1 MERKEQS
8 QSEKKPEA
16 TSNSIEIEEKDQPK
30 KAKKRIRISSILT
43 MVGVMALGAF
53 SGTVI
58 GLWFKSK
65 KQSDSQTSIDS
76 GVLKKVEEE
85 KAQVALKWANA
96 QTSKQNYYEIF
107 SPLEMVQVAL
117 LNLETDDYIAE
128 CFGKTKPSS
137 FPKQD
142 ITSIKARF
150 GETAYFENISYGT
163 KKIGRRYFENEE
175 KIIWYEKN
183 ALFLKG
189 NDAIYDTPIYLATYK
204 DGKKEMTSA
213 EYEETF
219 GNPLKAASDYI
230 ISSYTL
236 EENYVPQKEEK
247 DEKII
252 VNLNLSDEAC
262 MKYKKKI
269 KATESMVSK
278 VNLFE
283 FVHLTFTLSKDLK
296 MQEIYVEEKYNMQI
310 GLLDVTATADL
321 RSIYYYDVK
330 KDDLPTSVEEYQ
342 FRGDIKQ

>member
-43 MVGVMALGAF
+43 MVGVVALGAF

-58 GLWFKSK
+58 GLWFKNK
-65 KQSDSQTSIDS
+65 KQGGSQTSIDP

-85 KAQVALKWANA
+85 KEQVALKWANA
-96 QTSKQNYYEIF
+96 QTSKQNYYDIF
-107 SPLEMVQVAL
+107 TPLEMVQVAL

-128 CFGKTKPSS
+128 CFGKTQAGSIS
-137 FPKQD
+137 KQD
-142 ITSIKARF
+142 ITSIKAHF
-150 GETAYFENISYGT
+150 GETSYFENISFGMV
-163 KKIGRRYFENEE
+163 KVGKRYVENEG
-175 KIIWYEKN
+175 KVTWFNFDKVY
-183 ALFLKG
+183 LKG
-189 NDAIYDTPIYLATYK
+189 HDATYNTPIYLATYK
-204 DGKKEMTSA
+204 DEKKEMTSA

-219 GNPLKAASDYI
+219 GSPLKGASDYI

-247 DEKII
+247 DENII
-252 VNLNLSDEAC
+252 VHLNLSDEAC
-262 MKYKKKI
+262 VKYKKKI
-269 KATESMVSK
+269 KATESKVSQ
-278 VNLFE
+278 VYSFE
-283 FVHLTFTLSKDLK
+283 FVHLTFTLSNDLK
-296 MQEIYVEEKYNMQI
+296 MKEIYVEEKYGMNAFI
-310 GLLDVTATADL
+310 DVTCTADL

-330 KDDLPTSVEEYQ
+330 KDDLPTSIEEYQ